1 MNVTVIGAGM
11 LGAAAA
17 YHLARAGHRVVVL
30 EAAAPASGASS
41 NSFAWVNAVHKE
53 PAPYHRLNAAGVAE
67 YPRLAKEFGEDS
79 GYRGGGSLE
88 WVAAENR
95 QELRDRVARLDGRG
109 YRSTF
114 ISRERAKALD
124 PGLAIPDDAEVAWFE
139 PDGWVDAPRL
149 IATFLSRAKGL
160 GADVRTETTAR
171 TLRRGAG
178 VAPIVET
185 NHGDVEAETVL
196 LCAGVGTAALASTI
210 GVRVPV
216 NRVPGVLAVT
226 SPVSPSLGHVI
237 HAPGIH
243 LRPDPS
249 GGLLLGATDL
259 DALIREP
266 MSPEERA
273 TLAAPL
279 LDRARVVFPTL
290 DGAKIVTVKIG
301 GRPMP
306 EDRFTIAGRMPG
318 VPHAWVL
325 ATHSA
330 VTMGPMLGRVIAAE
344 IGGAEPYD
352 LLAPFRPS
360 RFP

>member
-17 YHLARAGHRVVVL
+17 YHLARAGHRVVVV

-67 YPRLAKEFGEDS
+67 YPMLAKEFGDDS

-88 WVAAENR
+88 WVAADNR

-114 ISRERAKALD
+114 VSRERARELD

-149 IATFLSRAKGL
+149 IATFLSRAKTL
-160 GADVRTETTAR
+160 GADVRPETTAR
-171 TLRRGAG
+171 VLKRVGGGAL
-178 VAPIVET
+178 AVET
-185 NHGDVEAETVL
+185 NRGDVPGDAVL
-196 LCAGVGTAALASTI
+196 VCAGVGTAPLAATI
-210 GVRVPV
+210 GVRIPV
-216 NRVPGVLAVT
+216 ARVPGVLAVT
-226 SPVSPSLGHVI
+226 SPVSASLGHVI

-259 DALIREP
+259 DAFIREP
-266 MSPEERA
+266 MSTEDRA
-273 TLAAPL
+273 KLAAPL
-279 LDRARVVFPTL
+279 LDRARAVFPAL

-318 VPHAWVL
+318 VPQAWVI

-344 IGGAEPYD
+344 IGGAEPHD